1 MAHILAAAVVAPDT
15 APFRS
20 TSAMTVRPS
29 GGKSQHYPLLVAVA
43 LKNNVVV
50 PLVCWMAA
58 PTVVPSGGMVHAGI
72 RRRWR
77 RETGEGSWVETV
89 PRV

>member
-1 MAHILAAAVVAPDT
+1 MAHILAAAVAPDT

-20 TSAMTVRPS
+20 TSAMTFRPS

-43 LKNNVVV
+43 LKNSVVV
-50 PLVCWMAA
+50 PLVRWMAA

-72 RRRWR
+72 HRRWR
-77 RETGEGSWVETV
+77 HETGEGSSVETA